1 MTRRAAATSLRP
13 ARVRRR
19 GFTLVEMLVV
29 IGIIVLLVGIT
40 ITVGVGVLSKSQI
53 RETENTLRLL
63 DTAVAEWQ
71 NIADRKI
78 TWGTFDVPLDAR
90 YEMAN
95 GTPHILTATE
105 LLRVIRN
112 QTQVRAI
119 LAQIDETLTYRYDS
133 IEGAVPPWLLGT
145 LPDPDD
151 PDPNPYGWA
160 PKQDFYDNGRL
171 DGEIAVLDAWGTPI
185 RAVHPGRPATPQMF
199 TADPGGAHHAGMT
212 LDEDLTVRIDF
223 GSYPHDIGA
232 EQFYAVEEIYGV
244 AKSRRILF
252 VSAGPDGK
260 FGDLSAAEG
269 TVAFKQTADNIYSY
283 EPAGPQES
291 ISP

>member
-13 ARVRRR
+13 APVRRR

-119 LAQIDETLTYRYDS
+119 LAQIDEAATYRYDNTQ
-133 IEGAVPPWLLGT
+133 AVVPSWLLS
-145 LPDPDD
+145 PDPDD
-151 PDPNPYGWA
+151 PDPNPYNLDA
-160 PKQDFYDNGRL
+160 KQDYYDTGSL
-171 DGEIAVLDAWGTPI
+171 DGELAILDAWGTPI
-185 RAVHPGRPATPQMF
+185 RAVHPGRPATPQAF
-199 TADPGGAHHAGMT
+199 SQDPGNQNTAMR

-260 FGDLSAAEG
+260 FGDRSAAEG